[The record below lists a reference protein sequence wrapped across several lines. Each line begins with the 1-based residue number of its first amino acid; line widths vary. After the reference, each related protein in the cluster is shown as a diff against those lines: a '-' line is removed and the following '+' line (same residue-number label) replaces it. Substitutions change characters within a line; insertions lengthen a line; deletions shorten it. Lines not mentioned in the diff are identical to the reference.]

1 LSIVKGY
8 YIGLGGVG
16 YGQND
21 VAGRTVLIPDQA
33 RATLALLV
41 ERVLR
46 LKDTN
51 STLNAL
57 KRHSLVLPDL
67 CTATSVF
74 FLVLVSEL
82 LVLVWVLLQSG
93 IDWIQLGYMS
103 LTVQWIVL
111 PSAALL
117 CRLRLWLA
125 SRPLWQ
131 GWLVAFAT
139 VSFVGFVISIAGSVL
154 VLGSWAT
161 IDPWIVFRQTA
172 ATAIIAA
179 LLLRYFQLQQA
190 LVDRS
195 RAELSARIE
204 ALQNRIRPH
213 FLFNSLNTI
222 AELIATRPQAAEQAI
237 EDLSRLFRA
246 SLKEATTY
254 WSLSDEL
261 SLVDGYL
268 SLEQWRLGDRLK
280 VVWRTP
286 RPSAR
291 WSVPVLILQPLI
303 ENAIVHGIAPSVGG
317 GQLVISFREKNGQ
330 LIVEIENPLLSEA
343 PLKRDS
349 VTGDS
354 LTEQS
359 VPPEKERRSKPR
371 GNQVALQNIRHRLE
385 TLYGHAAKLYAAAD
399 ERVFKVRLTLPAQL
413 LSANNQP
420 AATARSAA
428 RTANACNRKQE

>member
-1 LSIVKGY
+1 MKPAKPLPPTSV
-8 YIGLGGVG
+8 
-16 YGQND
+16 
-21 VAGRTVLIPDQA
+21 
-33 RATLALLV
+33 
-41 ERVLR
+41 
-46 LKDTN
+46 
-51 STLNAL
+51 
-57 KRHSLVLPDL
+57 RHSLVLPDL

-93 IDWIQLGYMS
+93 IDWIQLGSMS

-117 CRLRLWLA
+117 CRLRRWLARSPLWL
-125 SRPLWQ
+125 
-131 GWLVAFAT
+131 GWLVAFST
-139 VSFVGFVISIAGSVL
+139 VSGVGFVVSLTGSVL
-154 VLGSWAT
+154 LFGGWAAV
-161 IDPWIVFRQTA
+161 DPVMVIRHTA

-222 AELIATRPQAAEQAI
+222 AELIATRPEAAEQAI

-246 SLKEATTY
+246 SLKEATTF

-261 SLVDGYL
+261 ALVDGYL

-280 VVWRTP
+280 VVWQTP
-286 RPSAR
+286 RPTAR

-303 ENAIVHGIAPSVGG
+303 ENAIVHGIAPSING
-317 GQLVISFREKNGQ
+317 GQLLIRCREKNSQ
-330 LIVEIENPLLSEA
+330 LIIEIENPLVR
-343 PLKRDS
+343 PRDS
-349 VTGDS
+349 VETVN
-354 LTEQS
+354 E
-359 VPPEKERRSKPR
+359 PETDRRRTPR
-371 GNQVALQNIRHRLE
+371 GNQVALENIRHRLA
-385 TLYGHAAKLYAAAD
+385 TLYGDSAKLYAAED
-399 ERVFKVRLTLPAQL
+399 DRTYRVRLTLPARL
-413 LSANNQP
+413 LVHGNE
-420 AATARSAA
+420 RS
-428 RTANACNRKQE
+428 NP